1 LGQTGAQG
9 VNLKTG
15 SRSHAG
21 DPQNCVRPALTITN
35 GRWTMSNYEYEDDD
49 DDFTQESGNDLVKQL
64 RKAAKQ
70 KDKELAEL
78 RAQFEGVSKAQR
90 ERNIKDVLESRGVNS
105 KIAKFIPSDLDPT
118 EESLSKWLDDN
129 GDVFGFATESNQPVV
144 DPAQA
149 AAYKKMN
156 SVTEQG
162 LTPDASDDIMRK
174 LMSANSK
181 EELDDIIRQSG
192 L

>member
-1 LGQTGAQG
+1 
-9 VNLKTG
+9 
-15 SRSHAG
+15 
-21 DPQNCVRPALTITN
+21 
-35 GRWTMSNYEYEDDD
+35 MSNFEYEDDED
-49 DDFTQESGNDLVKQL
+49 DITTSDNGNDLVKQL
-64 RKAAKQ
+64 RKANKQ
-70 KDKELAEL
+70 KEKELADL
-78 RAQFEGVSKAQR
+78 KAQLGEVSKAQR

-105 KIAKFIPSDLDPT
+105 KIAKFIPADIDPT

-129 GDVFGFATESNQPVV
+129 GDVFGFSATEPTNQPAV

-149 AAYKKMN
+149 AAYKRMN

-162 LTPDASDDIMRK
+162 LTPDASDDIMRR

-181 EELDDIIRQSG
+181 EELDEVIRMSG

>member
-1 LGQTGAQG
+1 
-9 VNLKTG
+9 
-15 SRSHAG
+15 
-21 DPQNCVRPALTITN
+21 
-35 GRWTMSNYEYEDDD
+35 MSNFEYEDEDD
-49 DDFTQESGNDLVKQL
+49 DITTSDNGNDLVKQL
-64 RKAAKQ
+64 RKANKQ
-70 KDKELAEL
+70 KEKELADL
-78 RAQFEGVSKAQR
+78 KAQFGEVSKAQR

-129 GDVFGFATESNQPVV
+129 GDVFGFTTESNQPVV

-156 SVTEQG
+156 NATEQG
-162 LTPDASDDIMRK
+162 LTPDASDDIMRR
-174 LMSANSK
+174 LLNANSK

>member
-1 LGQTGAQG
+1 
-9 VNLKTG
+9 
-15 SRSHAG
+15 
-21 DPQNCVRPALTITN
+21 
-35 GRWTMSNYEYEDDD
+35 MSNYEYEDDD
-49 DDFTQESGNDLVKQL
+49 DDITTSDSGNDLVKQL

-105 KIAKFIPSDLDPT
+105 NIAKFIPSDLDPT

-129 GDVFGFATESNQPVV
+129 GDVFGFATESNQSVV

-149 AAYKKMN
+149 AAYKRMN

-162 LTPDASDDIMRK
+162 LTPDASDDIMRR

-181 EELDDIIRQSG
+181 EELDEVIRQSG

>member
-1 LGQTGAQG
+1 
-9 VNLKTG
+9 
-15 SRSHAG
+15 
-21 DPQNCVRPALTITN
+21 
-35 GRWTMSNYEYEDDD
+35 MSNFEYEDDE
-49 DDFTQESGNDLVKQL
+49 DDFTTPVANDSNDLVKQL
-64 RKAAKQ
+64 RKATKQ

-90 ERNIKDVLESRGVNS
+90 ERSIKDVLEARGVNS
-105 KIAKFIPSDLDPT
+105 KIAKFIPSDVDST

-129 GDVFGFATESNQPVV
+129 GDVFGFTATDSNQPVV

-156 SVTEQG
+156 SVTDQG
-162 LTPDASDDIMRK
+162 LTPDASDDIMRR

-192 L
+192 LKPTNRKAT

>member
-1 LGQTGAQG
+1 
-9 VNLKTG
+9 
-15 SRSHAG
+15 
-21 DPQNCVRPALTITN
+21 
-35 GRWTMSNYEYEDDD
+35 MSNYEYEDED
-49 DDFTQESGNDLVKQL
+49 DDFTTESNDLVKQL
-64 RKAAKQ
+64 RKATKQ

-118 EESLSKWLDDN
+118 EESLSKWLDEN
-129 GDVFGFATESNQPVV
+129 GDVFGFQVTESNHSVV

-156 SVTEQG
+156 GITEQG
-162 LTPDASDDIMRK
+162 LTPDSSEDLMRK

-181 EELDDIIRQSG
+181 EDLDEIIRQSG

>member
-1 LGQTGAQG
+1 
-9 VNLKTG
+9 
-15 SRSHAG
+15 
-21 DPQNCVRPALTITN
+21 
-35 GRWTMSNYEYEDDD
+35 MSNFEYEDDD
-49 DDFTQESGNDLVKQL
+49 NDDFTQESGNNELVKQL
-64 RKAAKQ
+64 RKANKQ
-70 KDKELAEL
+70 KEKELAEL
-78 RAQFEGVSKAQR
+78 KAQFEGVSKAQR
-90 ERNIKDVLESRGVNS
+90 ERSIKDVLESRGVNS
-105 KIAKFIPSDLDPT
+105 KIAKFIPSDVDST
-118 EESLSKWLDDN
+118 EESLSKWLDEN
-129 GDVFGFATESNQPVV
+129 GDVFGFTTESNQPVV

-156 SVTEQG
+156 NVTDQG